1 VSRPNPST
9 PSNSK
14 RAPISATP
22 ADFKRALLGAARA
35 IAHDPELEL
44 EAEGKDEGIAPSV
57 LEKALTHDEAVC
69 RRGEADS
76 VALKRLHHDPVL
88 NAAKSPKGEGAK
100 AAFDALELARVEAL
114 GARAMNGIRLNI
126 AARSAER
133 FRQSGVFEVSRGDTI
148 PLAAALNLLARDKF
162 LHEAAPVETRYALS
176 VAKKI
181 IEQKAGSDLERLKEA
196 LDDQA
201 AYAEISRDILAELD
215 LLKPEEERRDEASAK
230 DQDKQK
236 GEQKEE
242 AEGREEGSDEE
253 TKDADAK
260 AAAEAAEAEAAL
272 DEAGEEKSSAEIGD
286 GEPVPFRPGHRFGSR
301 LKSPDYKVYSAVF
314 DETVSASA
322 LASGEELSRLRIQL
336 DRQMA
341 HLQKAIAKLA
351 NRLQRFLMAKQNRDW
366 CFDLE
371 EGLLDTGKL
380 ARIVVNP
387 TSPLS
392 FKTETEI
399 VFRDTVVSLL
409 IDNSGSMRGKP
420 ISTAA
425 ISADILARTLERCG
439 IAVEILGFT
448 TKEWKGG
455 RVREEWLSAGKPKN
469 PGRLNELRHII
480 YKTADQPWRRA
491 RKNLGLMMREG
502 LLKENIDGEALLW
515 AHGRLLARPEERRI
529 LMVISD
535 GAPVDDSTLSSNAAS
550 YLERHLREVI
560 AWIEGAGAVEL
571 LAIGIGHD
579 VTQYYRRA
587 VTLSDPEELS
597 GAMTGQLVE
606 LFGEPAVENKTRTSY
621 PRKRVSSP
629 AISVAG

>member
-1 VSRPNPST
+1 VPS
-9 PSNSK
+9 PFHDRSG
-14 RAPISATP
+14 
-22 ADFKRALLGAARA
+22 DFKRALLGAARA
-35 IAHDPELEL
+35 ISHDPELEL
-44 EAEGKDEGIAPSV
+44 EAKAKAEGVTPSR
-57 LEKALTHDEAVC
+57 LEQALSYDQAKAE
-69 RRGEADS
+69 RGEADS
-76 VALKRLHHDPVL
+76 VALKRLHHDPDI
-88 NAAKSPKGEGAK
+88 NAKKTPRGEGAR

-114 GARAMNGIRLNI
+114 GAREMIGIRQNV
-126 AARSAER
+126 AARNAER
-133 FRQSGVFEVSRGDTI
+133 FREAGVFEIARSGTI
-148 PLAAALNLLARDKF
+148 PLAAALNLLARDKL
-162 LHEAAPVETRYALS
+162 LHEQAPPETRYALS

-181 IEQKAGSDLERLKEA
+181 IEQKAGGDFDKLRNA
-196 LDDQA
+196 IDDQA
-201 AYAEISRDILAELD
+201 AFADISRSILAELD
-215 LLKPEEERRDEASAK
+215 LLKPEEERQSDAPSKDAEREA
-230 DQDKQK
+230 
-236 GEQKEE
+236 GEQKDE
-242 AEGREEGSDEE
+242 AETGEEGSEQD
-253 TKDADAK
+253 TTDAEAK
-260 AAAEAAEAEAAL
+260 AAEAAETEAAL
-272 DEAGEEKSSAEIGD
+272 DEAGEDKTAAELED
-286 GEPVPFRPGHRFGSR
+286 GKPVPFRPDGRFSSR
-301 LKSPDYKVYSAVF
+301 VKSPDYKVYSTAY
-314 DETVSASA
+314 DETVAAPA
-322 LASGEELSRLRIQL
+322 LASADELSRLRLQL

-341 HLQKAIAKLA
+341 HLQKTIAKLA

-366 CFDLE
+366 RFDLE

-380 ARIVVNP
+380 ARVVVTP
-387 TSPLS
+387 ASPLS
-392 FKTETEI
+392 FKMETEI
-399 VFRDTVVSLL
+399 IFRDTVVSLL

-448 TKEWKGG
+448 TREWKGG

-469 PGRLNELRHII
+469 PGRLNELRHVI

-535 GAPVDDSTLSSNAAS
+535 GAPVDDSTLSSNPAS
-550 YLERHLREVI
+550 YLERHLRDVI

-597 GAMTGQLVE
+597 GAMMGELVR
-606 LFGEPAVENKTRTSY
+606 LFSEPEGGNLKSGGR
-621 PRKRVSSP
+621 R
-629 AISVAG
+629 AG